1 MLIYDE
7 QRAGG
12 SGVYAEQVFV
22 VTTSV
27 SAVFPCAFSIRT
39 AVSAIFTG
47 GSSVRKLVAATFAG
61 GYSVRQLVSATFS
74 AGYVVT
80 TPSLEA
86 PMSFTPSPART
97 VTVQINTPRRPFAAG
112 SFWSMANP
120 RKPKGSKDPSAIID
134 ITFDWTPYLADTG
147 DTIVAVEFALT
158 NGLVQ
163 VGKWVTAGTRCTI
176 LLSGGVVGETAGVMC
191 HITLSSA
198 PVRVDERTVFLKIE
212 EC

>member
-7 QRAGG
+7 QRVGD
-12 SGVYAEQVFV
+12 SGVFAEQVFV
-22 VTTSV
+22 ATTPV
-27 SAVFPCAFSIRT
+27 SAVFPGAFSIRT
-39 AVSAIFTG
+39 AVSAIFAG
-47 GSSVRKLVAATFAG
+47 GAAIRQLAAATFAG
-61 GYSVRQLVSATFS
+61 GYSTRQLVSATFS

-86 PMSFTPSPART
+86 PMSFTPSPTRT
-97 VTVQINTPRRPFAAG
+97 VTVQINTPRRPFGAG

-120 RKPKGSKDPSAIID
+120 RKPKGAKDPSAIID
-134 ITFDWTPYLADTG
+134 ITFDWTEYLADTG

-158 NGLVQ
+158 GGLVQ

-176 LLSGGVVGETAGVMC
+176 LLSGGNDGETAGVAC

-198 PVRVDERTVFLKIE
+198 PVRVDERTVYLDIE
-212 EC
+212 QL